1 MLSGLVGCWMNWSD
15 VGPVGGMLGGSVGC
29 VGSLEGCCL
38 C

>member
-1 MLSGLVGCWMNWSD
+1 MLSGLVGYWMGWSD
-15 VGPVGGMLGGSVGC
+15 VGPVGGMLNESMGC